1 MKEIIA
7 QYLQKLDWEL
17 IKKYQYAIFI
27 PVGVLVLIVGY
38 FIYRDF
44 FPSTD
49 NAYVNANIVNMIP
62 KVNGYVTK
70 IYVKNNQLV
79 KKGQPLIQIDVQDY
93 QIALNQAK
101 LDTKLA
107 LKAQASAASDIEQ
120 AKANVKKAQAYYD
133 FSKQMRD
140 RYNVL
145 YQEKAGSQQAQQKF
159 ENDYQQA
166 LQSLIQA
173 KTSHE
178 QALFAYAIATQKLE
192 LSQSQ
197 LENAQNV
204 FNSTLMKAPIT
215 GYVSNLN
222 LQVGQMVGQGQN
234 LFGIIDDSSWW
245 IDGNFRETQVSR
257 IHPNQKVSIQLDM
270 YPHTYQGR
278 VESVSYASGSTF
290 SLLPAQNS
298 SGNWVKVAQR
308 FTVRISLANENKY
321 PLRVG
326 ASSTVT
332 VNTI

>member
-1 MKEIIA
+1 MKEIIE
-7 QYLQKLDWEL
+7 QYLQKIDWEL
-17 IKKYQYAIFI
+17 IKKYQYAIYI
-27 PVGVLVLIVGY
+27 PAGVLVLIVGY

-44 FPSTD
+44 FPTTD
-49 NAYVNANIVNMIP
+49 NAYVNANIVNIIP
-62 KVNGYVTK
+62 KVNGYVTNV
-70 IYVKNNQLV
+70 YVKNNQFV
-79 KKGQPLIQIDVQDY
+79 KKRQPLIQIDVQDY

-178 QALFAYAIATQKLE
+178 QAQFAFAITTQKLE

-222 LQVGQMVGQGQN
+222 LQVGQMVGVGQN

-278 VESVSYASGSTF
+278 VESISYASGSTF
-290 SLLPAQNS
+290 SLLPPQNS

-308 FTVRISLANENKY
+308 FTVRISLENESQY

-326 ASSTVT
+326 ASSTVA
-332 VNTI
+332 VNTL

>member
-1 MKEIIA
+1 MKEIIE
-7 QYLQKLDWEL
+7 QYLQKIDWEL
-17 IKKYQYAIFI
+17 IKKYQYAIYI

-49 NAYVNANIVNMIP
+49 NAYVNANIVNIIP

-70 IYVKNNQLV
+70 VYVKNNQFV

-178 QALFAYAIATQKLE
+178 QAQFAFAITTQKLE

-204 FNSTLMKAPIT
+204 FDSTLMKAPIT

-222 LQVGQMVGQGQN
+222 LQVGQMVGVGQN

-278 VESVSYASGSTF
+278 VESISYASGSTF
-290 SLLPAQNS
+290 SLLPPQNS

-308 FTVRISLANENKY
+308 FTVRISLENQSQY

-332 VNTI
+332 VNTL

>member
-1 MKEIIA
+1 MKEIIV

-107 LKAQASAASDIEQ
+107 FKAQASAASDIEQ
-120 AKANVKKAQAYYD
+120 AKANVKKAQASYD

-178 QALFAYAIATQKLE
+178 QAQFSYAIATQKLK

-197 LENAQNV
+197 LENAKNV

-270 YPHTYQGR
+270 YPHIYQGR
-278 VESVSYASGSTF
+278 VESISYASGSTF